1 MPEAV
6 SGLNALYHYPHH
18 RYHFS
23 VNVRLIRR
31 AESYGER
38 RCKLRSSGNGVGR
51 TLRYTRYHKHART
64 HSRYFVVIFRELKH
78 RVVTPEHSAR
88 NNARSSGHETRTFR
102 ELPTTVT
109 DLHRLR
115 SL

>member
-1 MPEAV
+1 MPDQPRLSTRAL

-18 RYHFS
+18 PYHFS

-88 NNARSSGHETRTFR
+88 NNAVQQRT
-102 ELPTTVT
+102 
-109 DLHRLR
+109 
-115 SL
+115 